1 MNSIRQESQDDARG
15 RSRQVAAV
23 RQALRELATQLSL
36 LNQQVSGHLELRP
49 GDIQCLDLIG
59 SHGPL
64 SPTALARLTG
74 LHPATLTGILD
85 RLERG
90 RWITRDRD
98 PADRRGVLIRPRHDR
113 SRDILGLYAD
123 MNTSVG
129 KISAD
134 YTDDQLEL
142 IAGFL
147 RRVTDAGREA
157 VGELARP
164 AAAGPADHAAHD
176 RRSRSR

>member
-1 MNSIRQESQDDARG
+1 MDPIKQVSQSDAQ
-15 RSRQVAAV
+15 SRRRRVTEV

-36 LNQQVSGHLELRP
+36 LNQQVSGYLELRP
-49 GDIQCLDLIG
+49 GDLQCLDLIG
-59 SHGPL
+59 RHGPL

-98 PADRRGVLIRPRHDR
+98 PADRRGVLIRPLHDR
-113 SRDILGLYAD
+113 SRDILGLYAG

-134 YTDDQLEL
+134 YTDDQLEV

-147 RRVTDAGREA
+147 RRVTGAGQEA

-164 AAAGPADHAAHD
+164 APPG
-176 RRSRSR
+176 